1 MSVLAGYLDE
11 YLALRRALGY
21 RLVEVGRLLH
31 GFVEELERRGVA
43 HVTTEVALAW
53 ATAPSTRSPARA
65 ARRLAV
71 VRQFAE
77 YLTSFDEGSEVPP
90 AELLQGSHTRQ
101 TPYLFSPGEIL
112 ALMASARRLTPPL
125 RAASY
130 ETLIGLMAAT
140 GIRTGE
146 ALALDRSDVDLR
158 GGLLIVRCSKFGKSR
173 QVPLH
178 ATTAAALRSYAGR
191 RDRACPRPSTP
202 SFLVS
207 HAGTR
212 LGGQTSATF
221 RGLLVMA
228 GVVTPPSRRRPRLYD
243 LRHSFAVATL
253 LSWHAAGADVQ
264 QQLPLLS
271 TYMGHL
277 NPKNTYWY
285 LEAAPE
291 LMAILAARLEHYQ
304 ADLP

>member
-1 MSVLAGYLDE
+1 
-11 YLALRRALGY
+11 
-21 RLVEVGRLLH
+21 
-31 GFVEELERRGVA
+31 
-43 HVTTEVALAW
+43 
-53 ATAPSTRSPARA
+53 
-65 ARRLAV
+65 
-71 VRQFAE
+71 
-77 YLTSFDEGSEVPP
+77 VPP
-90 AELLQGSHTRQ
+90 ADLLQGTHTRQ
-101 TPYLFSPGEIL
+101 TPYLYSPAQIL
-112 ALMASARRLTPPL
+112 ALMASARRLTPAL
-125 RAASY
+125 RAASF

-146 ALALDRSDVDLR
+146 AFALDRSDVDL
-158 GGLLIVRCSKFGKSR
+158 GGAVLIVRCSKFGKSR

-178 ATTAAALRSYAGR
+178 ATTAAALRSYAGH

-212 LGGQTSATF
+212 LERRAVGATF
-221 RGLLVMA
+221 RRLLVNA
-228 GVVTPPSRRRPRLYD
+228 GVVTPPARRRPRLYD
-243 LRHSFAVATL
+243 LRHSFAVTTL

-264 QQLPLLS
+264 QRLPTLS

-277 NPKNTYWY
+277 NPKETYWY

-291 LMAILAARLEHYQ
+291 LMAVVAARLEHYL